1 MGTKSKERGNSSQL
15 TTKEKRILAMARRIE
30 KEAKRIRRGLS
41 PWFYRHGW
49 VSVAEA
55 AMRLGWEVKDV
66 ETRLRYWLAGDGG
79 PEPKGTRMI
88 PVSELRRKVEDRAE
102 SSLEEL
108 AWRMWKTLKL
118 PLPEQLIPK
127 SVSFDIR
134 PIIPP
139 KLDVAAI
146 AERLKITPHAARQ
159 FINADGPVSLAA
171 YHWGRSFVVTPEEL
185 AAFERTYGRE
195 ILQARHARASRAA

>member
-30 KEAKRIRRGLS
+30 TEAKRIRRGLS

-55 AMRLGWEVKDV
+55 AKRLGWEVEDV

-102 SSLEEL
+102 SRLEEL
-108 AWRMWKTLKL
+108 AWRMWQTLKL
-118 PLPEQLIPK
+118 PLPEHLIPK
-127 SVSFDIR
+127 LVSFSIR

-146 AERLKITPHAARQ
+146 AERLKIAPHAARQ
-159 FINADGPVSLAA
+159 FMNADGQVSLAA
-171 YHWGRSFVVTPEEL
+171 YHSGRSLVVSPEEL
-185 AAFERTYGRE
+185 EAFEKTHGPE
-195 ILQARHARASRAA
+195 LQRNRHAA